1 MAKRNILIACL
12 SSFFLLT
19 ILGCGSRQGSGED
32 GSSNTIRVE
41 GSDTMV
47 NLAQA
52 WAEKYQ
58 AETAE
63 ITIVISGGGSGVGIS
78 SLTQGLTDMA
88 NASRKMKDKEIRRA
102 KNEFNLDPQEFTVG
116 KDALAIYVHKDNP
129 LEEITI
135 AELTAIYGEGGATNT
150 WTELGVS
157 VTGTS
162 NQEIVRV
169 SRQNNSGTY
178 FYFRQSVLDDNDFK
192 LGSIDLSGSADVVS
206 MVEKTPGAIGYSGMG
221 YATDGVKM
229 LKVKIDADSPSVAP
243 NAANVINGT
252 YPIARPL
259 LIYTPQEPTGAVKD
273 YLDWILGQTGQTIIE
288 EMGYVPVK

>member
-19 ILGCGSRQGSGED
+19 ILGCGSRQDSEQD
-32 GSSNTIRVE
+32 SSTIRVE

-58 AETAE
+58 TEKSE
-63 ITIVISGGGSGVGIS
+63 ITIEISGGGSGVGIS
-78 SLTQGLTDMA
+78 SLTQGLADMA

-102 KNEFNLDPQEFTVG
+102 KNEFDLDPQEFTVG

-135 AELTAIYGEGGATNT
+135 AELTAIYGEGGTT
-150 WTELGVS
+150 VSWTELGVT
-157 VTGTS
+157 VAGTS
-162 NQEIVRV
+162 NQKIVRV

-178 FYFRQSVLDDNDFK
+178 AYFRQYVLDDDDFK

-229 LKVKIDADSPSVAP
+229 VKVKLDADSPSVAP
-243 NAANVINGT
+243 NAANVTNGT
-252 YPIARPL
+252 YPISRPL
-259 LIYTPQEPTGAVKD
+259 LIYTPTIPTGIVKD
-273 YLDWILGQTGQTIIE
+273 YLDWILGETGQSIIE
-288 EMGYVPVK
+288 EMGYVPVQ

>member
-19 ILGCGSRQGSGED
+19 ILGCGSRQDSGQD
-32 GSSNTIRVE
+32 SSTIRVE

-58 AETAE
+58 TEKSG
-63 ITIVISGGGSGVGIS
+63 ITIEVSGGGSGVGIS
-78 SLTQGLTDMA
+78 SLTQGLADMA

-135 AELTAIYGEGGATNT
+135 AELTAIYGEDGTINS

-162 NQEIVRV
+162 NQKIVRV

-178 FYFRQSVLDDNDFK
+178 AYFRQYVLDDNDFK

-229 LKVKIDADSPSVAP
+229 VKVKTDTDSPGVEP
-243 NAANVINGT
+243 NAANVTNGT
-252 YPIARPL
+252 YPISRPL
-259 LIYTPQEPTGAVKD
+259 LIYTPTTPTGIVKD
-273 YLDWILGQTGQTIIE
+273 YLDWILGETGQSIIE
-288 EMGYVPVK
+288 EMGYVPVQ

>member
-1 MAKRNILIACL
+1 MTKRNILITCL
-12 SSFFLLT
+12 ASFFLLT
-19 ILGCGSRQGSGED
+19 MLGCGSRENTGQGS
-32 GSSNTIRVE
+32 SSNTIRVE

-58 AETAE
+58 TEKSE
-63 ITIVISGGGSGVGIS
+63 ITIEISGGGSGVGIS
-78 SLTQGLTDMA
+78 SLIQGLADMA

-102 KNEFNLDPQEFTVG
+102 TNEFNLDPQEFTVG
-116 KDALAIYVHKDNP
+116 KDALAVYVHKDNP
-129 LEEITI
+129 IEEITI
-135 AELTAIYGEGGATNT
+135 AELTAIYGEGGTTST
-150 WTELGVS
+150 WTELGMPVP
-157 VTGTS
+157 GTA
-162 NQEIVRV
+162 NQQIVRV

-178 FYFRQSVLDDNDFK
+178 AYFREYVLDDNDFK

-243 NAANVINGT
+243 TAANVTNGT

-259 LIYTPQEPTGAVKD
+259 LIYTPQTPTGIVKD
-273 YLDWILGQTGQTIIE
+273 YLDWILGETGQGIIA

>member
-12 SSFFLLT
+12 SSFLLLT
-19 ILGCGSRQGSGED
+19 ILGCGSRQDSGQD
-32 GSSNTIRVE
+32 SSTIRVE

-58 AETAE
+58 TEKSE
-63 ITIVISGGGSGVGIS
+63 ITIEISGGGSGVGIS
-78 SLTQGLTDMA
+78 SLIQGLADMA
-88 NASRKMKDKEIRRA
+88 NASRKMKAKEIRRA
-102 KNEFNLDPQEFTVG
+102 KKEFNLDPQEFTVG

-129 LEEITI
+129 IEEITI
-135 AELTAIYGEGGATNT
+135 AQLSAIYEEGGTTNT
-150 WTELGVS
+150 WTELGV
-157 VTGTS
+157 TLAGTS
-162 NQEIVRV
+162 NPKIVRI

-178 FYFRQSVLDDNDFK
+178 AYFRQHVLNDNDFK

-229 LKVKIDADSPSVAP
+229 VKVKLDDDSASVAP

-252 YPIARPL
+252 YPISRPL
-259 LIYTPQEPTGAVKD
+259 LIYTPQTPTGTVKD
-273 YLDWILGQTGQTIIE
+273 YLDWILGKNGQTIIE
-288 EMGYVPVK
+288 EMGYVPLK

>member
-1 MAKRNILIACL
+1 MINRNVLIVCL
-12 SSFFLLT
+12 ASFFLLT
-19 ILGCGSRQGSGED
+19 MLGCGSSENAGQE
-32 GSSNTIRVE
+32 SSNNTIRVE

-58 AETAE
+58 AEKSE
-63 ITIVISGGGSGVGIS
+63 ITIEVSGGGSGVGIS
-78 SLTQGLTDMA
+78 SLIQGLADMA
-88 NASRKMKDKEIRRA
+88 NASRKMKDKEVRRA
-102 KNEFNLDPQEFTVG
+102 TNEFNLDPQEFTVG
-116 KDALAIYVHKDNP
+116 KDALAVYVHKDNP
-129 LEEITI
+129 IEEITI
-135 AELTAIYGEGGATNT
+135 AELTAIYGEGGTTST
-150 WTELGVS
+150 WTELGMPVP
-157 VTGTS
+157 GTA
-162 NQEIVRV
+162 NQQIVRV

-178 FYFRQSVLDDNDFK
+178 AYFREYVLDDNDFK

-243 NAANVINGT
+243 TVINVTNGT

-259 LIYTPQEPTGAVKD
+259 LIYTPQTPTGIVKD
-273 YLDWILGQTGQTIIE
+273 YLDWILGETGQGIIA

>member
-19 ILGCGSRQGSGED
+19 ILGCGSRQDSEQD
-32 GSSNTIRVE
+32 SSTIRVE

-58 AETAE
+58 TEKSE
-63 ITIVISGGGSGVGIS
+63 ITIEISGGGSGVGIS
-78 SLTQGLTDMA
+78 SLTQGLADMA

-102 KNEFNLDPQEFTVG
+102 KNEFDLDPQEFTVG

-135 AELTAIYGEGGATNT
+135 AELTAIYGEGGTT
-150 WTELGVS
+150 VSWTELGDTVA
-157 VTGTS
+157 GTS
-162 NQEIVRV
+162 NQKIVRV

-178 FYFRQSVLDDNDFK
+178 AYFRQYVLDDDDFK

-229 LKVKIDADSPSVAP
+229 VKVKLDADSPSVAP
-243 NAANVINGT
+243 NAANVTNGT
-252 YPIARPL
+252 YPISRPL
-259 LIYTPQEPTGAVKD
+259 LIYTPTVPTGIVKD
-273 YLDWILGQTGQTIIE
+273 YLDWILGETGQSIIE
-288 EMGYVPVK
+288 EMGYVPVQ

>member
-1 MAKRNILIACL
+1 MAQRNILIACL

-19 ILGCGSRQGSGED
+19 ILGCGSRQDSEQD
-32 GSSNTIRVE
+32 SSTIRVE

-58 AETAE
+58 TEKSE
-63 ITIVISGGGSGVGIS
+63 ITIEISGGGSGVGIS
-78 SLTQGLTDMA
+78 SLTQGLADMA

-102 KNEFNLDPQEFTVG
+102 KNEFDLDPQEFTVG

-135 AELTAIYGEGGATNT
+135 AELTAIYGEGGTT
-150 WTELGVS
+150 VSWTELGVT
-157 VTGTS
+157 VAGTS
-162 NQEIVRV
+162 NQKIVRV

-178 FYFRQSVLDDNDFK
+178 AYFRQYVLDDDDFK

-229 LKVKIDADSPSVAP
+229 VKVKLDADSPSVAP
-243 NAANVINGT
+243 NAANVTNGT
-252 YPIARPL
+252 YPISRPL
-259 LIYTPQEPTGAVKD
+259 LIYTPTVPTGIVKD
-273 YLDWILGQTGQTIIE
+273 YLDWILGETGQSIIE
-288 EMGYVPVK
+288 EMGYVPVQ

>member
-19 ILGCGSRQGSGED
+19 ILGCGSRQDSEQD
-32 GSSNTIRVE
+32 SSTIRVE

-58 AETAE
+58 TEKSE
-63 ITIVISGGGSGVGIS
+63 ITIEISGGGSGVGIS
-78 SLTQGLTDMA
+78 SLIQGLADMA
-88 NASRKMKDKEIRRA
+88 NASRKMKAKEIRRA
-102 KNEFNLDPQEFTVG
+102 KKEFNLDPQEFTVG

-129 LEEITI
+129 IEEITI
-135 AELTAIYGEGGATNT
+135 AQLSAIYEEGGTTNT
-150 WTELGVS
+150 WIELGV
-157 VTGTS
+157 TLAGTS
-162 NQEIVRV
+162 NPKIVRI

-178 FYFRQSVLDDNDFK
+178 AYFRQHVLNDNDFK

-229 LKVKIDADSPSVAP
+229 VKVKLDDDSASVAP

-252 YPIARPL
+252 YPISRPL
-259 LIYTPQEPTGAVKD
+259 LIYTPQTPTGTVKD
-273 YLDWILGQTGQTIIE
+273 YLDWILGKNGQTIIE
-288 EMGYVPVK
+288 EMGYVPLK

>member
-19 ILGCGSRQGSGED
+19 ILGCGSRQDSGQD
-32 GSSNTIRVE
+32 STTIRVE

-58 AETAE
+58 IEKSE
-63 ITIVISGGGSGVGIS
+63 ITIEISGGGSGVGIS
-78 SLTQGLTDMA
+78 SLTQGLADMA

-135 AELTAIYGEGGATNT
+135 AELTAIYGEDGTINS

-162 NQEIVRV
+162 NQKIVRV

-178 FYFRQSVLDDNDFK
+178 AYFRQYVLDDNDFK

-229 LKVKIDADSPSVAP
+229 VKVKTDTDSPGVEP
-243 NAANVINGT
+243 NAANVTNGT
-252 YPIARPL
+252 YPISRPL
-259 LIYTPQEPTGAVKD
+259 LIYTPTTPTGIVKD
-273 YLDWILGQTGQTIIE
+273 YLDWILGETGQSIIE
-288 EMGYVPVK
+288 EMGYVPVQ

>member
-1 MAKRNILIACL
+1 MINRNVLVVCL
-12 SSFFLLT
+12 ASFFLLT
-19 ILGCGSRQGSGED
+19 MLGCGSRENAGQE
-32 GSSNTIRVE
+32 SSNNTIRVE

-58 AETAE
+58 AEKSE
-63 ITIVISGGGSGVGIS
+63 ITIEVSGGGSGVGIS
-78 SLTQGLTDMA
+78 SLIQGLADMA
-88 NASRKMKDKEIRRA
+88 NASRKMKDKEVRRA
-102 KNEFNLDPQEFTVG
+102 TNEFNLDPQEFTVG
-116 KDALAIYVHKDNP
+116 KDALAVYVHKDNP
-129 LEEITI
+129 IEEITI
-135 AELTAIYGEGGATNT
+135 AELTAIYGEGGTTST
-150 WTELGVS
+150 WTELGMPVP
-157 VTGTS
+157 GTA
-162 NQEIVRV
+162 NQQIVRV

-178 FYFRQSVLDDNDFK
+178 AYFREYVLDDNDFK

-243 NAANVINGT
+243 TAINVTNGT

-259 LIYTPQEPTGAVKD
+259 LIYTPQTPTGIVKD
-273 YLDWILGQTGQTIIE
+273 YLDWILGETGQEIIA

>member
-19 ILGCGSRQGSGED
+19 ILGCGSRQDSGQD
-32 GSSNTIRVE
+32 SSTIRVE

-58 AETAE
+58 TEKSE
-63 ITIVISGGGSGVGIS
+63 ITIEISGGGSGVGIS
-78 SLTQGLTDMA
+78 SLIQGLADMA

-102 KNEFNLDPQEFTVG
+102 TNEFNLDPQEFTVG
-116 KDALAIYVHKDNP
+116 KDALAVYVHKDNP
-129 LEEITI
+129 IEEITI
-135 AELTAIYGEGGATNT
+135 AELNAIYGEGGTTST
-150 WTELGVS
+150 WTELGMPVP
-157 VTGTS
+157 GTA
-162 NQEIVRV
+162 NQQIVRV

-178 FYFRQSVLDDNDFK
+178 AYFREYVLDDNDFK

-243 NAANVINGT
+243 TATNVTNGT

-259 LIYTPQEPTGAVKD
+259 LIYTPQTPTGIVKD
-273 YLDWILGQTGQTIIE
+273 YLDWILGETGQGIIA

>member
-1 MAKRNILIACL
+1 MAQRNILIACL

-19 ILGCGSRQGSGED
+19 ILGCGSRQDSEQD
-32 GSSNTIRVE
+32 SSTIRVE

-58 AETAE
+58 TEKSE
-63 ITIVISGGGSGVGIS
+63 ITIEISGGGSGVGIS
-78 SLTQGLTDMA
+78 SLTQGLADMA

-102 KNEFNLDPQEFTVG
+102 KNEFDLDPQEFTVG

-135 AELTAIYGEGGATNT
+135 AELTAIYGEGGTT
-150 WTELGVS
+150 VSWTELGVT
-157 VTGTS
+157 VPGTS
-162 NQEIVRV
+162 NQKIVRV

-178 FYFRQSVLDDNDFK
+178 AYFRQYVLDDDDFK

-229 LKVKIDADSPSVAP
+229 VKVKLDADSPSVAP
-243 NAANVINGT
+243 NAANVTNGT
-252 YPIARPL
+252 YPISRPL
-259 LIYTPQEPTGAVKD
+259 LIYTPTIPTGIVKD
-273 YLDWILGQTGQTIIE
+273 YLDWILGETGQSIIE
-288 EMGYVPVK
+288 EMGYVPVQ